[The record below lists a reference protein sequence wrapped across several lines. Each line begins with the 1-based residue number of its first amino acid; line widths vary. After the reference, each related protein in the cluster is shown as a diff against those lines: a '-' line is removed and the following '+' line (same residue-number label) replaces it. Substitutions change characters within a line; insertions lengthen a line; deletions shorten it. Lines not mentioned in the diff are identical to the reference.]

1 MDKPQMSVPGAA
13 ELAKPRT
20 RRDFFKAI
28 AVAGI
33 GAAGVGAMAARPA
46 RAQLGEIN
54 DDIDIANF
62 ALTLEF
68 LEAEFYTLAVDSG
81 VLSGSALGVVTNLRD
96 HENAHAEAIIGLIEQ
111 FGGTPV
117 EKPEFTF
124 PPESLASQQGVLELA
139 SVLEPTGQGAYIG
152 AGPLIQDPNVLAAA
166 GSIAGVE
173 GEHVVSVRNLLG
185 FVPPTTVPFPAAL
198 SVDDVLAAVA
208 PFLGMG
214 EMMDTGGPVSGGSHR
229 AL

>member
-1 MDKPQMSVPGAA
+1 MANQKIEVPGAGV
-13 ELAKPRT
+13 LSRPHS
-20 RRDFFKAI
+20 RRDFLKTLA
-28 AVAGI
+28 AAGI
-33 GAAGVGAMAARPA
+33 GAAAGGMMLSRPA
-46 RAQLGEIN
+46 GAQLGEIK

-68 LEAEFYTLAVDSG
+68 LEAEFYTQAVDAG

-96 HENAHAEAIIGLIEQ
+96 HEIAHAEAIIDLIEQ

-152 AGPLIQDPNVLAAA
+152 AGPLIQDPTVLAAA

-185 FVPPTTVPFPAAL
+185 FVPPTTEAFPAAL
-198 SVDDVLAAVA
+198 TVDEVLAAVA

-214 EMMDTGGPVSGGSHR
+214 EMMDTGGPVAGGTHR
-229 AL
+229 PV

>member
-1 MDKPQMSVPGAA
+1 MDKPKMIVPGAEA
-13 ELAKPRT
+13 LAKPRS
-20 RRDFFKAI
+20 RRDFFKAL

-33 GAAGVGAMAARPA
+33 GAAAGGAMIARPA
-46 RAQLGEIN
+46 GAQLGEIN
-54 DDIDIANF
+54 DDVDIANF

-96 HENAHAEAIIGLIEQ
+96 HELAHVDAILGLLESV
-111 FGGTPV
+111 GATPV
-117 EKPEFTF
+117 ESPEFTF

-139 SVLEPTGQGAYIG
+139 SALEPTGQGAYIG
-152 AGPLIQDPNVLAAA
+152 AGPLIQDPTILAAA

-173 GEHVVSVRNLLG
+173 GEHVVAVRNLLG

-198 SVDDVLAAVA
+198 SVDEVLAAIA

-214 EMMDTGGPVSGGSHR
+214 EMMDTGGPSQTS
-229 AL
+229 